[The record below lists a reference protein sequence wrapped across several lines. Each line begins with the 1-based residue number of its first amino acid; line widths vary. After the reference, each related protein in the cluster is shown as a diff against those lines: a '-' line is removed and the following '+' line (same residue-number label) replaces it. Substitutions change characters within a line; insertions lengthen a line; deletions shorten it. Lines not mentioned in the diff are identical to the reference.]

1 MPSRPHHFVDN
12 VARNLAQEMTVFF
25 WGRCRLDAGH
35 DPVVGESCDH
45 GTVPVASVFGIGA
58 ILHCSDPASDHI
70 AEHCDA
76 AVGGA
81 EVLQA
86 MAGNAAVNTDLR
98 VIIARDP
105 LALLV

>member
-1 MPSRPHHFVDN
+1 LPSRPHHFVDN
-12 VARNLAQEMTVFF
+12 VARNLAQELTVFF
-25 WGRCRLDAGH
+25 RGRCRLNARH

-45 GTVPVASVFGIGA
+45 GTVPVASVFGIA
-58 ILHCSDPASDHI
+58 ILHCPDPASDHV
-70 AEHCDA
+70 AHHCDA
-76 AVGGA
+76 AVGGG
-81 EVLQA
+81 EMLET

>member
-1 MPSRPHHFVDN
+1 MPSRPHHFADN

-35 DPVVGESCDH
+35 DPVVGKSCNH
-45 GTVPVASVFGIGA
+45 GTAPVVYVSRSGT
-58 ILHCSDPASDHI
+58 ILHCPDPASDHV
-70 AEHCDA
+70 AHHCDA
-76 AVGGA
+76 AVGGG
-81 EVLQA
+81 EMLET